1 MKTNDTS
8 NSPPLVKGAFPSI
21 FTRKKK
27 KKINTVIINYV
38 KTAVSYATMSS
49 RKLVYSYM
57 SCLIFAEKDI
67 YMVNNTNSSLPKA
80 TGEYL
85 GSFLRNKSLIALKN
99 LNH

>member
-8 NSPPLVKGAFPSI
+8 NSPPLVKGVFPSI

-38 KTAVSYATMSS
+38 KTAVSYAMMSS
-49 RKLVYSYM
+49 RKLVYSYE
-57 SCLIFAEKDI
+57 LFNVAENDI

-80 TGEYL
+80 TGEHL
-85 GSFLRNKSLIALKN
+85 
-99 LNH
+99 